1 MADTIKEEVFV
12 VKLTYKMSV
21 NIDTGEILNTELVS
35 RDIDNSDLKKSKSSE
50 TPVPDNDKPTLT
62 LEENKYRLNK
72 AAITLMGL
80 DETSKLVIKY
90 EDTKVGS
97 IPVIGTNTAFGV
109 SSGNKLTKSNTV
121 ACRGNNHD
129 ELAKYGSQFTI
140 IPHASK
146 SGIFILDS
154 GNNKVKQIIEDDNV
168 KIEGNEGDDIPFDID
183 INELVSNED
192 ENITEV
198 DSDFFKL

>member
-50 TPVPDNDKPTLT
+50 TPVPDNGKPTLT